1 MEHASLYNMLQAYA
15 NFMLKD
21 PRLVDCS
28 FVLLVIP
35 QMSRV
40 KLQVGHFEAPT

>member
-28 FVLLVIP
+28 FVLVIP

-40 KLQVGHFEAPT
+40 KLHVGHFEAPT